1 MNYKNQNLLIAMTV
15 IVVMAAAI
23 FVGCTKEK
31 EEKRTNTS
39 CASSEIGNIDK
50 YLISLKKKFQSA
62 QKGEEIISVEQAQH
76 DLGNLL
82 NFDFGDA
89 NYPTDVFC
97 HDTIY
102 VPLYLSDGQ
111 VDLSQLAVTYNDAFA
126 KVLAAYNQVE
136 LPEKSVFAISCLINQ
151 DAKESE
157 CVDVRLVLTSRG
169 FRNPEPNC
177 VFDTT
182 DNWHVGEQLGKC
194 NGTCVGDDH
203 MTILIDAYEINRPLL
218 ACYSGRLY
226 YSEVGE
232 NTGFVFADEY
242 PEENPEIH
250 YNQGYRLWV
259 GYGYEV
265 LNYCIEYPEMRY
277 YYQNFC
283 QIMENEAWRPQGH
296 VIYEILD
303 CHLETYL
310 SIIPNKKYYFYCSY
324 STAKPN
330 CTGEGT
336 QY

>member
-15 IVVMAAAI
+15 IVVMAATF
-23 FVGCTKEK
+23 FVGCTKK
-31 EEKRTNTS
+31 NEEKRINALS
-39 CASSEIGNIDK
+39 ASSEIGNIDK
-50 YLISLKKKFQSA
+50 YLISLKKKLQSV
-62 QKGEEIISVEQAQH
+62 QKGEELISVEQAQY

-89 NYPTDVFC
+89 NYPTDEFH

-102 VPLYLSDGQ
+102 IPLYLSDGQ

-136 LPEKSVFAISCLINQ
+136 LPEKSVFGISCLINQ

-177 VFDTT
+177 IDST
-182 DNWHVGEQLGKC
+182 DNWHVAEQLGKC
-194 NGTCVGDDH
+194 DGTCVGDDH
-203 MTILIDAYEINRPLL
+203 MTRLIDAYETNRPLMTCL
-218 ACYSGRLY
+218 NGRLY
-226 YSEVGE
+226 YSE
-232 NTGFVFADEY
+232 TGVYTGLVYADEY
-242 PEENPEIH
+242 PEVNPEIH
-250 YNQGYRLWV
+250 YNRGYRLWA

-265 LNYCIEYPEMRY
+265 LNYCIEYPEMSY

-283 QIMENEAWRPQGH
+283 QIMNNETWRPQGH

-303 CHLETYL
+303 CHLESYL
-310 SIIPNKKYYFYCSY
+310 SINPNRSYYFFCSY

-330 CTGEGT
+330 CTDEGT